1 MIFLFLVKFRN
12 KSSILFNHFY
22 WFTIFSISF
31 LSTNDII
38 RATPRPKSFVHIIL
52 IYFVLLKI
60 YYSIV
65 NVFHKTV
72 IIIIIIIIIIIV
84 INIIVIIFM
93 SWKFFFVFWLPPT
106 IKEARWSRCVLVI
119 FNLYNITIVNI

>member
-12 KSSILFNHFY
+12 ESSILFNHFY
-22 WFTIFSISF
+22 WFTIFSISL

-72 IIIIIIIIIIIV
+72 ISIIIIIIIIII
-84 INIIVIIFM
+84 NIIVII
-93 SWKFFFVFWLPPT
+93 
-106 IKEARWSRCVLVI
+106 I
-119 FNLYNITIVNI
+119 ITIIIINIIIIIIIIIII

>member
-72 IIIIIIIIIIIV
+72 IIIIIIII
-84 INIIVIIFM
+84 NIIVII
-93 SWKFFFVFWLPPT
+93 
-106 IKEARWSRCVLVI
+106 I
-119 FNLYNITIVNI
+119 ITIIIINIIIIIIIIITIIII